1 MLVTI
6 DVGNTNIT
14 FGVFDKKALVT
25 TFRMTTKQ
33 LRTSD
38 EYGIDILEMLE
49 RNRIFGKDV
58 ENVIIASVVPDVM
71 HSLNNA
77 VIKYF
82 GIKIGRAS
90 CRERV

>member
-77 VIKYF
+77 VI
-82 GIKIGRAS
+82 
-90 CRERV
+90 